1 MATTRRSF
9 MAGSAGIGAGLA
21 VLASSQAEAK
31 AASQTMLVATDY
43 GAKPGD
49 TKPQTKALQRAIDA
63 SIKRKSTLFL
73 PGGTYFTNTLSI
85 RGVAHLVGVPGQT
98 KIVAAGGKPLLLAE
112 DTDTLTL
119 DGVIF
124 DGNFAAPL
132 GQTLGGLVECRGIN
146 ALRIERCSFLRSRR
160 NGLSLK
166 ACGGTV
172 SDSTFSEDRNAGLFS
187 IDSTGM
193 TITRNLVENCEN
205 NGIQIW
211 QSQKRRDGSIVAQN
225 RIRNI
230 RAKDGGS
237 GQNGN
242 GINIYRAANVTA
254 SDNVISGCVFSAVRC
269 NSGDNVQIIGNNCSD
284 LSEVAL
290 YVEFAFQGAV
300 VSNNL
305 VDTAAIGIS
314 ITNLNEGGRL
324 ATCSGNLIRNITR
337 KRFNDGWGVGIGV
350 DGDTAVTGNVVENAA
365 HVGLALGWGKY
376 LQNTVATGNMIKD
389 CPVGIKASTAEG
401 AGRALISNN
410 IIVAA
415 KKGGVVGM
423 HWHTPMTGDLTQ
435 PGVQQP
441 ANLTVAGNQMV

>member
-1 MATTRRSF
+1 MTTTRRSF
-9 MAGSAGIGAGLA
+9 MAGGAGLGAGLA
-21 VLASSQAEAK
+21 VLASSGSEAEA
-31 AASQTMLVATDY
+31 ASRTMLVARDF
-43 GAKPGD
+43 GAKPGRS
-49 TKPQTKALQRAIDA
+49 KPQTKALQKAINA
-63 SIKRKSTLFL
+63 AIKQKSTLFL

-85 RGVAHLVGVPGQT
+85 RGIAHLAGVPGQT
-98 KIVAAGGKPLLLAE
+98 KIVAAGGKPLVMAE

-119 DGVIF
+119 DGIIF

-132 GQTLGGLVECRGIN
+132 GQNSGGLVDCTGIGS
-146 ALRIERCSFLRSRR
+146 LRIERCGFLRSRR

-166 ACGGTV
+166 GCGGAV
-172 SDSTFSEDRNAGLFS
+172 SDSTFAENRNAGLFS

-211 QSQKRRDGSIVAQN
+211 QSKKQPDGSIVAQN

-230 RAKDGGS
+230 GAKDGGS

-254 SDNVISGCVFSAVRC
+254 SDNVISGCTFSAVRC

-284 LSEVAL
+284 LSEVAI
-290 YVEFAFQGAV
+290 YVEFSFEGAV

-324 ATCSGNLIRNITR
+324 ATCSGNLVRNLTR

-350 DGDTAVTGNVVENAA
+350 DGDTAVTGNVIENAA
-365 HVGLALGWGKY
+365 NVGLSLGWGKY
-376 LQNTVATGNMIKD
+376 LQNAVATGNMIKD
-389 CPVGIKASTAEG
+389 CPMGIKATTAEG
-401 AGRALISNN
+401 AGQALISNN

-415 KKGGVVGM
+415 KQGGVVGT
-423 HWHTPMTGDLTQ
+423 HWHTPVTGDLTK
-435 PGVQQP
+435 PGVSQP
-441 ANLTVAGNQMV
+441 ANLTVSGNQMV